1 MPTFKWKGKNKTG
14 NTLRGN
20 IDAISKQA
28 AILKLRQ
35 QGLIPVSLKPVTEKQ
50 KIELF
55 SFKRKVKQK
64 ELMTSTKQLSV
75 MLKSGVS
82 LTESIDVLSRQQKNA
97 KFAEI
102 LRDVKRNIEEG
113 LSFADALRKHKNIF
127 PPLYT
132 STVEAGEM
140 GGNLD
145 KSLENIATLLER
157 SLTLKRKIKGALA
170 YPLIVSVVAIAVI
183 ILILVKVIPTFAEI
197 YQSAGMHL
205 PLLTT
210 IVINISIFTRKAF
223 LPIVLCIIAL
233 VITIKLLHKKDERA
247 RKFIDN
253 VLLHLPLFGK
263 LINKGI
269 VARLSTTIS
278 SLVKGGLPLLEAINI
293 AVKTAGNKVIED
305 ALSSIRDRIRK
316 GETVASAFLQAH
328 IFEPMVVQMTSVG
341 EETGTLDE
349 MLENV
354 SRFYE
359 AEVDDTVKNLTS
371 IMEPVM
377 IIVLGGIIGFIVIA
391 MYLPIFKLG
400 EVMH

>member
-14 NTLRGN
+14 NSLRGN
-20 IDAISKQA
+20 IDAISEQS

-35 QGLIPVSLKPVTEKQ
+35 QGLIPVSLKPTTEKR
-50 KIELF
+50 KITLPI
-55 SFKRKVKQK
+55 KRKVNQK
-64 ELMTSTKQLSV
+64 ELMTSTKQLFV

-82 LTESIDVLSRQQKNA
+82 LTKSIDVLANQQKNA

-102 LRDVKRNIEEG
+102 LRDVKKNIEEG
-113 LSFADALRKHKNIF
+113 LSFADALRKHKNVF

-145 KSLENIATLLER
+145 ESLENIAALLER

-170 YPLIVSVVAIAVI
+170 YPVIVSIVAIAVI
-183 ILILVKVIPTFAEI
+183 ILILVKVIPTFAGI

-205 PLLTT
+205 PLPTT
-210 IVINISIFTRKAF
+210 IIINISMFVRKAF
-223 LPIVLCIIAL
+223 LPIILGIIAL
-233 VITIKLLHKKDERA
+233 VIVIKLLHKRNERA

-305 ALSSIRDRIRK
+305 ALSSIRDKIRK
-316 GETVASAFLQAH
+316 GETVANAFSQAH
-328 IFEPMVVQMTSVG
+328 IFEPMVVQMISVG
-341 EETGTLDE
+341 EETGALDE

-377 IIVLGGIIGFIVIA
+377 IVVLGGIIGFIVIA

-400 EVMH
+400 EVIH

>member
-197 YQSAGMHL
+197 YHSAGMHL

-223 LPIVLCIIAL
+223 LPVVSCIIAL
-233 VITIKLLHKKDERA
+233 VIIIKLLHKKDERA

-269 VARLSTTIS
+269 VARLSTTVS

-328 IFEPMVVQMTSVG
+328 IFEPMVVQMISVG
-341 EETGTLDE
+341 EETGALDE

-377 IIVLGGIIGFIVIA
+377 IVVLGGIIGFIVIA

>member
-14 NTLRGN
+14 NPLRGN
-20 IDAISKQA
+20 IDAISEQA

-35 QGLIPVSLKPVTEKQ
+35 QGLIPVSLKPTTEKR
-50 KIELF
+50 KITLP
-55 SFKRKVKQK
+55 FKRKVNQK

-82 LTESIDVLSRQQKNA
+82 LTKSIDVLSKQQKNA

-102 LRDVKRNIEEG
+102 LRDVKKNIEEG

-145 KSLENIATLLER
+145 ESLENIATLLER

-170 YPLIVSVVAIAVI
+170 YPVIVSIVAIAVI
-183 ILILVKVIPTFAEI
+183 ILILVKVIPTFAGI

-205 PLLTT
+205 PLPTQ
-210 IVINISIFTRKAF
+210 IIINISMFVRKAF
-223 LPIVLCIIAL
+223 LPIILGIIAL
-233 VITIKLLHKKDERA
+233 VIIIKLLHKRNERA

-293 AVKTAGNKVIED
+293 AVKTAGNKVMED
-305 ALSSIRDRIRK
+305 ALSSIRDKIRK
-316 GETVASAFLQAH
+316 GETVANAFSQAK
-328 IFEPMVVQMTSVG
+328 IFEPMVVQMISVG
-341 EETGTLDE
+341 EETGALDE

-354 SRFYE
+354 C
-359 AEVDDTVKNLTS
+359 
-371 IMEPVM
+371 
-377 IIVLGGIIGFIVIA
+377 
-391 MYLPIFKLG
+391 
-400 EVMH
+400 

>member
-14 NTLRGN
+14 NSLRGN
-20 IDAISKQA
+20 IDAISEQS
-28 AILKLRQ
+28 AILKLKQ
-35 QGLIPVSLKPVTEKQ
+35 QGLIPVSLKPTTEKR
-50 KIELF
+50 KITLPI
-55 SFKRKVKQK
+55 KRKVNQK
-64 ELMTSTKQLSV
+64 ELMTSTKQLFV

-82 LTESIDVLSRQQKNA
+82 LTKSIDVLANQQKNA

-102 LRDVKRNIEEG
+102 LRDVKKNIEEG
-113 LSFADALRKHKNIF
+113 LSFADALRKHKNVF

-145 KSLENIATLLER
+145 ESLENIAALLER

-170 YPLIVSVVAIAVI
+170 YPVIVSIVAIAVI
-183 ILILVKVIPTFAEI
+183 ILILVKVIPTFAGI

-205 PLLTT
+205 PLPTT
-210 IVINISIFTRKAF
+210 IIINISMFVRKAF
-223 LPIVLCIIAL
+223 LPIILGIIAL
-233 VITIKLLHKKDERA
+233 VIIIKLLHKRNERA

-305 ALSSIRDRIRK
+305 ALSSIRDKIRK
-316 GETVASAFLQAH
+316 GETVANAFSQAH
-328 IFEPMVVQMTSVG
+328 IFEPMVVQMISVG
-341 EETGTLDE
+341 EETGALDE

-377 IIVLGGIIGFIVIA
+377 IVVLGGIIGFIVIA

-400 EVMH
+400 EVIH

>member
-14 NTLRGN
+14 DTLRGN

-82 LTESIDVLSRQQKNA
+82 LTESIDVLSRQQKNV

-170 YPLIVSVVAIAVI
+170 YPLIVSV
-183 ILILVKVIPTFAEI
+183 
-197 YQSAGMHL
+197 
-205 PLLTT
+205 
-210 IVINISIFTRKAF
+210 
-223 LPIVLCIIAL
+223 
-233 VITIKLLHKKDERA
+233 
-247 RKFIDN
+247 
-253 VLLHLPLFGK
+253 
-263 LINKGI
+263 
-269 VARLSTTIS
+269 
-278 SLVKGGLPLLEAINI
+278 
-293 AVKTAGNKVIED
+293 
-305 ALSSIRDRIRK
+305 
-316 GETVASAFLQAH
+316 
-328 IFEPMVVQMTSVG
+328 
-341 EETGTLDE
+341 
-349 MLENV
+349 
-354 SRFYE
+354 
-359 AEVDDTVKNLTS
+359 
-371 IMEPVM
+371 
-377 IIVLGGIIGFIVIA
+377 
-391 MYLPIFKLG
+391 
-400 EVMH
+400 

>member
-1 MPTFKWKGKNKTG
+1 MPTFKWKGKNKMG
-14 NTLRGN
+14 NPLRGN
-20 IDAISKQA
+20 IDAISEQA

-35 QGLIPVSLKPVTEKQ
+35 QGLIPVSLKPTTEKR
-50 KIELF
+50 KITLPI
-55 SFKRKVKQK
+55 KRKVNQK

-82 LTESIDVLSRQQKNA
+82 LTKSIDVLSKQQKNA

-102 LRDVKRNIEEG
+102 LRDVKKNIEEG

-145 KSLENIATLLER
+145 ESLENIAALLER

-170 YPLIVSVVAIAVI
+170 YPVIVSIVAIAVI
-183 ILILVKVIPTFAEI
+183 ILILVKVIPTFAGI

-205 PLLTT
+205 PLPTQ
-210 IVINISIFTRKAF
+210 IIINISMFVRKAF
-223 LPIVLCIIAL
+223 LPIILGIIAL
-233 VITIKLLHKKDERA
+233 VIIIKLLHKRNERA

-253 VLLHLPLFGK
+253 ILLHLPLFGK

-293 AVKTAGNKVIED
+293 AVKTAGNKVMED
-305 ALSSIRDRIRK
+305 ALSSIRDKIRK
-316 GETVASAFLQAH
+316 GETVANAFSQAK
-328 IFEPMVVQMTSVG
+328 IFEPMVVQMISVG
-341 EETGTLDE
+341 EETGALDE

-377 IIVLGGIIGFIVIA
+377 IVVLGGIIGFIVIA

-400 EVMH
+400 EVIH

>member
-1 MPTFKWKGKNKTG
+1 MPTFKWKGKNREGVLSK
-14 NTLRGN
+14 GN
-20 IDAISKQA
+20 IEASSEQV

-35 QGLIPVSLKPVTEKQ
+35 DGVIPLSIFPITPKQ
-50 KIELF
+50 KITLIKLK
-55 SFKRKVKQK
+55 KRVKQK
-64 ELMTSTKQLSV
+64 DLMTVTKQLSV

-82 LTESIDVLSRQQKNA
+82 LTKSLDVVSKQQKN
-97 KFAEI
+97 KRFSDI
-102 LRDVKRNIEEG
+102 LQDVKKNIEEG
-113 LSFADALRKHKNIF
+113 LSFANALRKHESVF
-127 PPLYT
+127 TPLYT

-140 GGNLD
+140 GGSLD
-145 KSLENIATLLER
+145 ESLENIAALLER

-170 YPLIVSVVAIAVI
+170 YPVIVTIVAIAVI
-183 ILILVKVIPTFAEI
+183 ILILVKVIPTFAGI

-205 PLLTT
+205 PLPTQ
-210 IVINISIFTRKAF
+210 IIINISMFIRKAF
-223 LPIVLCIIAL
+223 LPIILGIIAL
-233 VITIKLLHKKDERA
+233 VIIIKLLHKRNERA

-253 VLLHLPLFGK
+253 FLLHLPLFGK

-293 AVKTAGNKVIED
+293 AIKTAGNKVIED
-305 ALSSIRDRIRK
+305 ALSSIRDKIRK
-316 GETVASAFLQAH
+316 GETVANAFFQAH
-328 IFEPMVVQMTSVG
+328 IFEPMVVQMISVG
-341 EETGTLDE
+341 EETGALDE

-377 IIVLGGIIGFIVIA
+377 IVVLGGIIGFIVIA

-400 EVMH
+400 EVIH

>member
-1 MPTFKWKGKNKTG
+1 MPTFKWKGKNKMG
-14 NTLRGN
+14 NPLRGN
-20 IDAISKQA
+20 IDAISEQA

-35 QGLIPVSLKPVTEKQ
+35 QGLIPVSLKPTTEKR
-50 KIELF
+50 KITLPI
-55 SFKRKVKQK
+55 KRKVNQK

-82 LTESIDVLSRQQKNA
+82 LTKSIDVLSKQQKNA

-102 LRDVKRNIEEG
+102 LRDVKKNIEEG

-145 KSLENIATLLER
+145 ESLENIAALLER

-170 YPLIVSVVAIAVI
+170 YPVIVSIVAIAVI
-183 ILILVKVIPTFAEI
+183 ILILVKVIPTFAGI

-205 PLLTT
+205 PLPTQ
-210 IVINISIFTRKAF
+210 IIINISMFVRKAF
-223 LPIVLCIIAL
+223 LPIILGIIAL
-233 VITIKLLHKKDERA
+233 VIIIKLLHKRNERA

-293 AVKTAGNKVIED
+293 AVKTAGNKVMED
-305 ALSSIRDRIRK
+305 ALSSIRDKIRK
-316 GETVASAFLQAH
+316 GETVANAFSQAK
-328 IFEPMVVQMTSVG
+328 IFEPMVVQMISVG
-341 EETGTLDE
+341 EETGALDE

-377 IIVLGGIIGFIVIA
+377 IVVLGGIIGFIVIA

-400 EVMH
+400 EVIH

>member
-14 NTLRGN
+14 NLLRGN
-20 IDAISKQA
+20 IDAISEQTA
-28 AILKLRQ
+28 VLKLRQ
-35 QGLIPVSLKPVTEKQ
+35 QGLIPVSLKPTTEKR
-50 KIELF
+50 KMILPI
-55 SFKRKVKQK
+55 KRKVSQK

-82 LTESIDVLSRQQKNA
+82 LTKSIDVLSKQQKNA
-97 KFAEI
+97 KFADI
-102 LRDVKRNIEEG
+102 LQDVKKNIEEG

-127 PPLYT
+127 SPLYT
-132 STVEAGEM
+132 STVEAGET
-140 GGNLD
+140 GGNLNE
-145 KSLENIATLLER
+145 SLENIAALLER

-170 YPLIVSVVAIAVI
+170 YPVIVSIVAIAVI
-183 ILILVKVIPTFAEI
+183 ILIMVKVIPTFAGI

-205 PLLTT
+205 PLPTQ
-210 IVINISIFTRKAF
+210 IVINISMFVRKAF
-223 LPIVLCIIAL
+223 LPIILGIIAF
-233 VITIKLLHKKDERA
+233 VIIIKLLHKKNERA

-278 SLVKGGLPLLEAINI
+278 SLVKGGLPLLEALSI
-293 AVKTAGNKVIED
+293 AVKTAGNKVMED
-305 ALSSIRDRIRK
+305 ALSSVRDKIRK
-316 GETVASAFLQAH
+316 GETIANAFSQAK
-328 IFEPMVVQMTSVG
+328 IFEPMVVQMISVG
-341 EETGTLDE
+341 EETGALDE
-349 MLENV
+349 MLESV

-377 IIVLGGIIGFIVIA
+377 IVVLGGIIGFIVIA

-400 EVMH
+400 EAIH

>member
-14 NTLRGN
+14 NSLRGN
-20 IDAISKQA
+20 IDAISEQS
-28 AILKLRQ
+28 AILKLKQ
-35 QGLIPVSLKPVTEKQ
+35 QGLIPVSLKPTTEKR
-50 KIELF
+50 KITLPI
-55 SFKRKVKQK
+55 KRKVNQK
-64 ELMTSTKQLSV
+64 ELMTSTKQLFV

-82 LTESIDVLSRQQKNA
+82 LTKSIDVLANQQKNA

-102 LRDVKRNIEEG
+102 LRDVKKNIEEG
-113 LSFADALRKHKNIF
+113 LSFADALRKHKNVF

-145 KSLENIATLLER
+145 ESLENIAALLER

-170 YPLIVSVVAIAVI
+170 YPVIVSIVAIAVI
-183 ILILVKVIPTFAEI
+183 ILILVKVIPTFAGI

-205 PLLTT
+205 PLPTT
-210 IVINISIFTRKAF
+210 IIINISMFVRKAF
-223 LPIVLCIIAL
+223 LPIILGIIAL
-233 VITIKLLHKKDERA
+233 VIVIKLLHKRNERA

-305 ALSSIRDRIRK
+305 ALSSIRDKIRK
-316 GETVASAFLQAH
+316 GETVANAFSQAH
-328 IFEPMVVQMTSVG
+328 IFEPMVVQMISVG
-341 EETGTLDE
+341 EETGALDE

-377 IIVLGGIIGFIVIA
+377 IVVLGGIIGFIVIA

-400 EVMH
+400 EVIH

>member
-1 MPTFKWKGKNKTG
+1 MPTFKWKGKNKMG
-14 NTLRGN
+14 NPLRGN
-20 IDAISKQA
+20 IDAISEQA
-28 AILKLRQ
+28 AVLKLRQ
-35 QGLIPVSLKPVTEKQ
+35 QGLIPVSLKPTTEKR
-50 KIELF
+50 KITLPI
-55 SFKRKVKQK
+55 KRKVSQK

-75 MLKSGVS
+75 MLRSGVS
-82 LTESIDVLSRQQKNA
+82 LTKSIDVLSKQQKNA

-102 LRDVKRNIEEG
+102 LRDVKKNIEEG
-113 LSFADALRKHKNIF
+113 LSFADALRKHKNVF

-145 KSLENIATLLER
+145 ESLENIAALLER

-170 YPLIVSVVAIAVI
+170 YPVIVSIVAIAVI
-183 ILILVKVIPTFAEI
+183 ILILVKVIPTFAGI
-197 YQSAGMHL
+197 YQAAGMHL
-205 PLLTT
+205 PLPTQ
-210 IVINISIFTRKAF
+210 IIINISMFVRKAF
-223 LPIVLCIIAL
+223 LPIILGIVAFVII
-233 VITIKLLHKKDERA
+233 IKLLHKRNERA

-253 VLLHLPLFGK
+253 ILLHLPLFGK

-293 AVKTAGNKVIED
+293 AVKTAGNKVMED
-305 ALSSIRDRIRK
+305 ALSLIRDKIRK
-316 GETVASAFLQAH
+316 GETVANAFSQAK
-328 IFEPMVVQMTSVG
+328 IFEPMVVQMISVG
-341 EETGTLDE
+341 EETGALDE

-377 IIVLGGIIGFIVIA
+377 IVVLGGIIGFIVIA

-400 EVMH
+400 EVIH

>member
-14 NTLRGN
+14 NSLRGN
-20 IDAISKQA
+20 IDAISEQS

-35 QGLIPVSLKPVTEKQ
+35 QGLIPVSLKPTTEKR
-50 KIELF
+50 KITLPI
-55 SFKRKVKQK
+55 KRKVNQK
-64 ELMTSTKQLSV
+64 ELMTSTKQLFV

-82 LTESIDVLSRQQKNA
+82 LTKSIDVLANQQKNA

-102 LRDVKRNIEEG
+102 LRDVKKNIEEG
-113 LSFADALRKHKNIF
+113 LSFADALRKHKNVF

-145 KSLENIATLLER
+145 ESLENIAALLER

-170 YPLIVSVVAIAVI
+170 YPVIVSIVAIAVI
-183 ILILVKVIPTFAEI
+183 ILILVKVIPTFAGI

-205 PLLTT
+205 PLPTT
-210 IVINISIFTRKAF
+210 IIINISMFVRKAF
-223 LPIVLCIIAL
+223 LPIILGIIAL
-233 VITIKLLHKKDERA
+233 VIIIKLLHKRNERA

-305 ALSSIRDRIRK
+305 ALSSIRDKIRK
-316 GETVASAFLQAH
+316 GETVANAFSQAH
-328 IFEPMVVQMTSVG
+328 IFEPMVVQMISVG
-341 EETGTLDE
+341 EETGALDE

-377 IIVLGGIIGFIVIA
+377 IVVLGGIIGFIVIA

-400 EVMH
+400 EVIH